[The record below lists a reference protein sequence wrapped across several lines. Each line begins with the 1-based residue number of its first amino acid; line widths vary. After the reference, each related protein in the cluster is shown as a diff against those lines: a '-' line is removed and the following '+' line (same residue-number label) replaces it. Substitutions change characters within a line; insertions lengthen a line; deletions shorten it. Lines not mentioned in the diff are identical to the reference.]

1 MESRYLS
8 ASERADNLL
17 ESFANGFSFLYP
29 KCYADLSVHKESA
42 GKKAFGPLFSPLLA
56 WLGDGSGG
64 VTSQTLARL
73 AESLRLGKLRG
84 FHGEIDLSRNSISDI
99 DLVPL
104 LQALRTVHCVTGLR
118 LRDTWI
124 GDASAPLLASILKE
138 RSSFLSLDVSGT
150 NLTDVGVIRLCQA
163 TRVHRSVKRLSLPKL
178 RQRGL
183 FAVIAVIQQCP
194 FLDVLEF
201 GIHENV
207 SSLEAP
213 GGLCEPDGPMP
224 SAAGV
229 VPKKLLGSRK
239 NMHVPTQEEDDAR
252 SLKDSEEGSS
262 GLPFTGVEV
271 TRQAK
276 YIEVRR
282 SHIGVQLGVFACWY
296 LQAFARGLSGETLW
310 HHGERSSFSRG
321 QPCLSPESRE
331 GINLTGGGVE
341 DFRLRHVGLAFE
353 QLAKERELALE
364 KNAKSQDNT
373 ILSQDDGEGKAMAPM
388 PPVPL
393 RVYVSSVLEQR
404 LTQALMRLVAA
415 KKELPWCVDT
425 PQKEMAFVANELY
438 EGT

>member
-276 YIEVRR
+276 YIEE
-282 SHIGVQLGVFACWY
+282 L
-296 LQAFARGLSGETLW
+296 
-310 HHGERSSFSRG
+310 
-321 QPCLSPESRE
+321 RE
-331 GINLTGGGVE
+331 VLEKLFGIYENKPSLRINLTGGGVE

-373 ILSQDDGEGKAMAPM
+373 ILSQDDGEAPM